1 MVNVTI
7 GAVINVILDPIMN
20 YVCNFGIKGAAL
32 ATIIAQAVSC
42 IFFIRFL
49 VSEKS
54 EIKLRR
60 LYIRIDWK
68 LLLPC
73 ILLGTSPALM
83 QITENMVA
91 ISFYTVLQRYGGD
104 MAVASMSI
112 LNSVMQFVMLLLPGL
127 VQGTQPVLSYNLG
140 AGLIGRVRK
149 TFHYLLVS
157 CVVGSCII
165 GAVCMIFPENII
177 GIFTNSTSLI
187 EYSVTPLRTYLC
199 LLWIYGIQAA
209 CQYSFVALAQVKA
222 AIFLTIW
229 RKIILLIS
237 LIFFCL
243 RMNNS
248 IKYSLNRK
256 LKNLGYCIIIIRIR
270 K

>member
-1 MVNVTI
+1 MH
-7 GAVINVILDPIMN
+7 
-20 YVCNFGIKGAAL
+20 
-32 ATIIAQAVSC
+32 
-42 IFFIRFL
+42 FFIRFL

-83 QITENMVA
+83 
-91 ISFYTVLQRYGGD
+91 
-104 MAVASMSI
+104 
-112 LNSVMQFVMLLLPGL
+112 
-127 VQGTQPVLSYNLG
+127 QGTQPVLSYNLG

-187 EYSVTPLRTYLC
+187 EYSVALLRTYLC